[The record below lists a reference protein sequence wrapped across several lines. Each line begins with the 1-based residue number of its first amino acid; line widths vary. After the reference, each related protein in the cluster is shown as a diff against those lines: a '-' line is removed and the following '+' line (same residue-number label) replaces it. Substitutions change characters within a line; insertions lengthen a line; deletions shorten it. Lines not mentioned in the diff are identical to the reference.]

1 MNESEVQR
9 AISGKDKP
17 NIVIVEPNPERKT
30 IREIVMELC
39 ESNNGFSNK
48 KIVTQ

>member
-17 NIVIVEPNPERKT
+17 NIAIVEPNPERKT

-48 KIVTQ
+48 EIVTQ